1 METIVNPFA
10 LQDRWEY
17 ATCVAP
23 KPVLRKSG
31 RKPQATSGTKCKR
44 EVLMKIIRIGV
55 SGWAFLGA
63 ALAVVASLCAGCG
76 QANSGKPASPT
87 TNQTSQSVPAEA
99 TMLSESDVDLLQSAA
114 EKAGDKSPA
123 AEETRAWR
131 EIVKGLETLQSPAV
145 PPEWQ
150 TQEPSKEEMAAF
162 QKQQGDLAARI
173 ADQAKAFYT
182 KFPNHEKAPDAR
194 KVEFDLINLTVQMGN
209 TNRAEQLHAMEQALL
224 KDA

>member
-10 LQDRWEY
+10 LKVRWEY

-63 ALAVVASLCAGCG
+63 ALAVIASLGGGCG
-76 QANSGKPASPT
+76 QANSGKTAAAPT
-87 TNQTSQSVPAEA
+87 NPNSQSVPAEA

-114 EKAGDKSPA
+114 DKAAEKSPA
-123 AEETRAWR
+123 AEESRAWR
-131 EIVKGLETLQSPAV
+131 EIVKALETLQ
-145 PPEWQ
+145 
-150 TQEPSKEEMAAF
+150 
-162 QKQQGDLAARI
+162 
-173 ADQAKAFYT
+173 
-182 KFPNHEKAPDAR
+182 AP
-194 KVEFDLINLTVQMGN
+194 
-209 TNRAEQLHAMEQALL
+209 
-224 KDA
+224 